1 MRHGPGSRSFVCLS
15 RIESKLI
22 QSCDDDDVDEKR
34 GDDGDDDEKNDDEKN
49 DDDVLCATTGEPKNT
64 ARIRGATKRNVFK
77 GDDGEEED
85 QRLDAGNVDVEY
97 YEDKGVVER

>member
-1 MRHGPGSRSFVCLS
+1 M
-15 RIESKLI
+15 
-22 QSCDDDDVDEKR
+22 
-34 GDDGDDDEKNDDEKN
+34 
-49 DDDVLCATTGEPKNT
+49 LCATTGEPKNT

-85 QRLDAGNVDVEY
+85 QRLDAGDVDVEY

>member
-1 MRHGPGSRSFVCLS
+1 MRNGTGSRSFVCLS

-34 GDDGDDDEKNDDEKN
+34 VDDDDGTNDDDEKN
-49 DDDVLCATTGEPKNT
+49 DVLCATTGEPKNT

-85 QRLDAGNVDVEY
+85 QRLDAGDVDVEY